1 MVRMGIWYLGL
12 HRNFI
17 FRIRVIDESIYKQ
30 CILKAAKYFTINVLV
45 CKANSTK
52 LWMVITW
59 QPPPPKKR
67 IGETKRGWLFI
78 R

>member
-12 HRNFI
+12 HRNSFI

-45 CKANSTK
+45 FKANSTK
-52 LWMVITW
+52 LWLVITW
-59 QPPPPKKR
+59 QHPPPPKKEDR
-67 IGETKRGWLFI
+67 
-78 R
+78 